1 MAAKNTA
8 PADEPAL
15 SPQDVAELR
24 DVSPGGNAREWS
36 AEEIAEAKHQ
46 KAFRA
51 DYGPYPRCE
60 ICAEY
65 VEPELYSQ
73 HVNAHM
79 GRGAGALGAGLP
91 DDD

>member
-1 MAAKNTA
+1 MATKMTKDEAEALAEAA
-8 PADEPAL
+8 PPAN
-15 SPQDVAELR
+15 E
-24 DVSPGGNAREWS
+24 PGGNARAWS

-46 KAFRA
+46 KAYRA

-65 VEPELYSQ
+65 VEPEMYSQ